1 MSYRVLTLGLLL
13 ASPYVLAAPPLLSP
27 QELEPLLQQP
37 QVRVIDIRDAKGFA
51 ANHIANAVN
60 APYVKWRGP
69 TSNPGALPAQEQLVA
84 LVQQLGLTPD
94 THAVVVS
101 TGKDA
106 TDFGASARVYWTL
119 KSLGLTEL
127 SIVNGGMQA
136 WEAAKLPQ
144 TQAVSVIAPSSYAPT
159 FDTRWLATREQ
170 VQQHVHNQD
179 ALLLDSRPA
188 AFFQG
193 NTQAPAAKAAGTLP
207 GAQNFDFNQ
216 WFNPGSSAFNQ
227 SSAAQVTSKIQLPSS
242 APGADLPQPTV
253 AFCNTGHW
261 AATEWFAIS
270 EVAGQ
275 PNTKLYAGSM
285 VDWTQ
290 APQALPLQNAPSRG
304 EQLRRMFHKA
314 MDGLFKGKAA

>member
-1 MSYRVLTLGLLL
+1 MSHRILTLGLLL
-13 ASPYVLAAPPLLSP
+13 ASSHAFAAPPLLSP
-27 QELEPLLQQP
+27 KNLAALLEQP
-37 QVRVIDIRDAKGFA
+37 QVRVIDIRDARSFA
-51 ANHIANAVN
+51 ANHIVNAVN
-60 APYVKWRGP
+60 APYAQWRGP
-69 TSNPGALPAQEQLVA
+69 ASNPGELPPQEQLVA

-144 TQAVSVIAPSSYAPT
+144 TQAVTVIAPSSYAPT

-170 VQQHVHNQD
+170 VVQHVQQQD

-207 GAQNFDFNQ
+207 GARNFDFNQ

-227 SSAAQVTSKIQLPSS
+227 ATAAQVTSRIQLPSAAS
-242 APGADLPQPTV
+242 DTGQVQPTV

-270 EVAGQ
+270 EIAGQ
-275 PNTKLYAGSM
+275 PNTRLYAGSM

-290 APQALPLQNAPSRG
+290 APQPLPLENAPGRG
-304 EQLRRMFHKA
+304 EQLRRMFLKSL
-314 MDGLFKGKAA
+314 DGLFKKS